1 MFYIMGTIII
11 LLIICIILLIIAING
26 LKHNKNDDKILHIER
41 TLKDENSALKNEF
54 DTKLTNV
61 QKVVSDNTKNQFE
74 CFNKFTEYKL
84 EKMIETLKENI
95 FHLNE
100 NIKNN
105 TNISEKY
112 LAEIRVSLEKSLEK
126 LQNINE
132 QKLEEMRRTVDEK
145 LDATLKSRLNESFK
159 IVQENLSKVE
169 QGIGE
174 MRNLANGVGDLK
186 RVLTNVKTRGV
197 WGEMQ
202 LSQILS
208 EVLTK
213 DQYAENIITRPHSKD
228 PVEFALRLPSDGKK
242 TIYLPI
248 DSKFPLDT
256 YTNLLNSYDLMDKD
270 LINKSISELK
280 KSIKMFAKDIKEK
293 YIEAPYTTDFG
304 IMFLPIEGLY
314 AEVAKIGLID
324 ELQST
329 YRIIIAGPTT
339 MSALLN
345 SLQVG
350 FRTLAIE
357 RRSSEVW
364 NILGA
369 VKTEFKN
376 FEGVLRKAQ
385 KKIGEANEEIEN
397 LVGTRTRQINRKL
410 KNVTEIEYDKS
421 SELLELNNKNDY

>member
-1 MFYIMGTIII
+1 MYYIIGTIII
-11 LLIICIILLIIAING
+11 LLIICIILLIIVINS
-26 LKHNKNDDKILHIER
+26 LKHVKNDDKILHIER

-369 VKTEFKN
+369 VKTEFEN

-421 SELLELNNKNDY
+421 SELLELNNKNDH

>member
-11 LLIICIILLIIAING
+11 LLIICIILLIIVINS

-74 CFNKFTEYKL
+74 SFNKFTEYKL

-100 NIKNN
+100 SIKNN

-228 PVEFALRLPSDGKK
+228 PVEFALRLPGNGKK

-369 VKTEFKN
+369 VKTEFEN

>member
-1 MFYIMGTIII
+1 MYYIIGTIIV
-11 LLIICIILLIIAING
+11 LLIICIILLIIVINS
-26 LKHNKNDDKILHIER
+26 LKHVKNDDKILHIER

-61 QKVVSDNTKNQFE
+61 QKVVSDSTKNQFE
-74 CFNKFTEYKL
+74 SFNKFTEYKL

-95 FHLNE
+95 SHLNE

-159 IVQENLSKVE
+159 LVQENLSKVE

-228 PVEFALRLPSDGKK
+228 PVEFALRLPGDGKK

-256 YTNLLNSYDLMDKD
+256 YTNLLNAYDLMDKD

-280 KSIKMFAKDIKEK
+280 RSIKMFAKDIKEK

-369 VKTEFKN
+369 VKTEFEN

>member
-248 DSKFPLDT
+248 DSKYPLDT
-256 YTNLLNSYDLMDKD
+256 YTNLLNVYDLMDKD

-369 VKTEFKN
+369 VKTEFEN

-421 SELLELNNKNDY
+421 SELLELNNKNDH

>member
-11 LLIICIILLIIAING
+11 LLIICIILLIIVINS
-26 LKHNKNDDKILHIER
+26 LKHVKNDDKILHIER

-74 CFNKFTEYKL
+74 SFNKFTEYKL

-100 NIKNN
+100 SIKNN

-228 PVEFALRLPSDGKK
+228 PVEFALRLPGNGKK

-369 VKTEFKN
+369 VKTEFEN

-421 SELLELNNKNDY
+421 SELLELNNKNDH

>member
-1 MFYIMGTIII
+1 MYYIIGTIII
-11 LLIICIILLIIAING
+11 LLIICIILLIIVINS
-26 LKHNKNDDKILHIER
+26 LKHVKNDDKILHIER

-74 CFNKFTEYKL
+74 SFNKFTEYKL

-256 YTNLLNSYDLMDKD
+256 YTNLLNAYDLMDKD

-369 VKTEFKN
+369 VKTEFEN

-421 SELLELNNKNDY
+421 SELLELNNKNDH

>member
-369 VKTEFKN
+369 VKTEFEN

-421 SELLELNNKNDY
+421 SELLELNNKNDH

>member
-1 MFYIMGTIII
+1 MYYIIGTIII
-11 LLIICIILLIIAING
+11 LLIICIILLIIVINS
-26 LKHNKNDDKILHIER
+26 LKHVKNDDKILHIER

-74 CFNKFTEYKL
+74 SFNKFTEYKL

-126 LQNINE
+126 LHNINE

-159 IVQENLSKVE
+159 LVQENLSKVE

-228 PVEFALRLPSDGKK
+228 PVEFALRLPGDGKK
-242 TIYLPI
+242 IIYLPI

-256 YTNLLNSYDLMDKD
+256 YTNLLNAYDLMDKD

-280 KSIKMFAKDIKEK
+280 RSIKMFAKDIKEK

-324 ELQST
+324 ELQSA
-329 YRIIIAGPTT
+329 YRIIMAGPTT

-369 VKTEFKN
+369 VKTEFEN

>member
-1 MFYIMGTIII
+1 MYYIIGALIII
-11 LLIICIILLIIAING
+11 LLIVCIILLALVISKIER
-26 LKHNKNDDKILHIER
+26 NKNDDKTLHIER
-41 TLKDENSALKNEF
+41 VIKDETSALKNEF
-54 DTKLTNV
+54 DNKLTNI
-61 QKVVSDNTKNQFE
+61 QKIISDSTKTQFE
-74 CFNKFTEYKL
+74 SFNRITEYKF
-84 EKMIETLKENI
+84 ETIKENI
-95 FHLNE
+95 SHFSA
-100 NIKNN
+100 NIKDN
-105 TNISEKY
+105 TNITEKY
-112 LAEIRVSLEKSLEK
+112 LNEIKISLEKSLEK
-126 LQNINE
+126 MQIINE
-132 QKLEEMRRTVDEK
+132 KKLEEMRRTVDEK
-145 LDATLKSRLNESFK
+145 LDATLKTRLNESFK
-159 IVQENLSKVE
+159 LVQDNLTKVE

-186 RVLTNVKTRGV
+186 RVLTNVKTRGI

-213 DQYAENIITRPHSKD
+213 DQYSENIPTRPRSKE
-228 PVEFALRLPSDGKK
+228 PVEFALKLPGDGEK
-242 TIYLPI
+242 IVYLPI

-256 YTNLLNSYDLMDKD
+256 YSNLLNAYDSMDKD
-270 LINKSISELK
+270 LINKSIGDLK
-280 KSIKMFAKDIKEK
+280 KSIKSFAKDIKDK

-329 YRIIIAGPTT
+329 YRIVIAGPTT

-345 SLQVG
+345 SLQIG

-357 RRSSEVW
+357 KRSSEVW

-369 VKTEFKN
+369 VKTEFEN

-385 KKIGEANEEIEN
+385 KKIGEANDEIET

-410 KNVTEIEYDKS
+410 KDVTEIELKDSNK
-421 SELLELNNKNDY
+421 LLELDNNDY

>member
-1 MFYIMGTIII
+1 MFYTMGTIII
-11 LLIICIILLIIAING
+11 LLIICIILLIIVINS

-74 CFNKFTEYKL
+74 SFNKFTEYKL

-256 YTNLLNSYDLMDKD
+256 YTNLLNAYDLMDKD

-280 KSIKMFAKDIKEK
+280 RSIKMFAKDIKEK

-369 VKTEFKN
+369 VKTEFEN

>member
-26 LKHNKNDDKILHIER
+26 LKYNKNDDKILHIER

-174 MRNLANGVGDLK
+174 MRNLATGVGDLK

-280 KSIKMFAKDIKEK
+280 RSIKMFAKDIKEK

-369 VKTEFKN
+369 VKTEFEN

>member
-26 LKHNKNDDKILHIER
+26 LKYNKNDDKILHIER

-74 CFNKFTEYKL
+74 SFNKFTEYKL

-95 FHLNE
+95 FHINE

-280 KSIKMFAKDIKEK
+280 RSIKMFAKDIKEK

-369 VKTEFKN
+369 VKTEFEN

>member
-1 MFYIMGTIII
+1 MYYIIGTIII
-11 LLIICIILLIIAING
+11 LLIIRIILLIIVINS

-74 CFNKFTEYKL
+74 SFNKFTEYKL

-95 FHLNE
+95 SHLNE
-100 NIKNN
+100 SIKNN

-159 IVQENLSKVE
+159 LVQENLSKVE

-228 PVEFALRLPSDGKK
+228 PVEFALRLPGDGKK

-280 KSIKMFAKDIKEK
+280 RSIKMFAKGIKEK

-369 VKTEFKN
+369 VKTEFEN

>member
-11 LLIICIILLIIAING
+11 LLIICIILLIIVINS

-74 CFNKFTEYKL
+74 SFNKFTEYKL

-95 FHLNE
+95 SHLNE
-100 NIKNN
+100 SIKNN

-159 IVQENLSKVE
+159 LVQENLSKVE

-256 YTNLLNSYDLMDKD
+256 YTNLLNAYDLMDKD

-280 KSIKMFAKDIKEK
+280 RSIKMFAKDIKEK

-369 VKTEFKN
+369 VKTEFEN

>member
-26 LKHNKNDDKILHIER
+26 LKYNKNDDKILHIER

-256 YTNLLNSYDLMDKD
+256 YTNLLNAYDLMDKD

-369 VKTEFKN
+369 VKTEFEN

>member
-26 LKHNKNDDKILHIER
+26 LKYNKNDDKILHIER

-74 CFNKFTEYKL
+74 YFNKFTEYKL

-256 YTNLLNSYDLMDKD
+256 YTNLLNAYDLMDKD

-280 KSIKMFAKDIKEK
+280 RSIKMFAKDIKEK

-369 VKTEFKN
+369 VKTEFEN

>member
-112 LAEIRVSLEKSLEK
+112 LAEIRVSFEKSLEK

-228 PVEFALRLPSDGKK
+228 PVEFALRLPGDGKK

-369 VKTEFKN
+369 VKTEFEN

>member
-1 MFYIMGTIII
+1 MFYIMDTIII

-26 LKHNKNDDKILHIER
+26 LKYNKNDDKILHIER

-280 KSIKMFAKDIKEK
+280 RSIKMFAKDIKEK

-369 VKTEFKN
+369 VKTEFEN

>member
-26 LKHNKNDDKILHIER
+26 LKYNKNDDKILHIER

-174 MRNLANGVGDLK
+174 MRNLATGVGDLK

-228 PVEFALRLPSDGKK
+228 PVEFALRLPGDGKK

-369 VKTEFKN
+369 VKTEFEN

>member
-280 KSIKMFAKDIKEK
+280 RSIKMFAKDIKEK

-369 VKTEFKN
+369 VKTEFEN

>member
-369 VKTEFKN
+369 VKTEFEN

-410 KNVTEIEYDKS
+410 KNVTEITYDKS

>member
-26 LKHNKNDDKILHIER
+26 LKYNKNDDKILHIER

-280 KSIKMFAKDIKEK
+280 RSIKMFAKDIKEK
-293 YIEAPYTTDFG
+293 YIETPYTTDFG

-369 VKTEFKN
+369 VKTEFEN

>member
-41 TLKDENSALKNEF
+41 TLRDENSALKNEF

-369 VKTEFKN
+369 VKTEFEN

>member
-26 LKHNKNDDKILHIER
+26 LKYNKNDDKILHIER

-228 PVEFALRLPSDGKK
+228 PVEFALRLPGDGKK

-280 KSIKMFAKDIKEK
+280 KSIKMFARDIKEK

-369 VKTEFKN
+369 VKTEFEN

>member
-256 YTNLLNSYDLMDKD
+256 YTNLLNAYDLMDKD

-280 KSIKMFAKDIKEK
+280 RSIKMFAKDIKEK

-369 VKTEFKN
+369 VKTEFEN

>member
-1 MFYIMGTIII
+1 MYYIMGTIII
-11 LLIICIILLIIAING
+11 LLIICIILLIIVING

-74 CFNKFTEYKL
+74 SFNKFTEYKL

-100 NIKNN
+100 SIKNN

-159 IVQENLSKVE
+159 LVQENLSKVE

-228 PVEFALRLPSDGKK
+228 PVEFALRLPGDGKK

-256 YTNLLNSYDLMDKD
+256 YTNLLNAYDLMDKD

-280 KSIKMFAKDIKEK
+280 RSIKMFAKDIKEK

-369 VKTEFKN
+369 VKTEFEN

>member
-1 MFYIMGTIII
+1 MYYIIGTIII
-11 LLIICIILLIIAING
+11 LLIICIILLIIVINS
-26 LKHNKNDDKILHIER
+26 LKHVKNDDKILHIER

-74 CFNKFTEYKL
+74 SFNKFTEYKL

-145 LDATLKSRLNESFK
+145 FDATLKSRLNESFK

-280 KSIKMFAKDIKEK
+280 RSIKMFAKDIKEK

-369 VKTEFKN
+369 VKTEFEN

>member
-11 LLIICIILLIIAING
+11 LLIICIILLIIVINS

-74 CFNKFTEYKL
+74 SFNKFTEYKL

-256 YTNLLNSYDLMDKD
+256 YTNLLNVYDLMDKD

-369 VKTEFKN
+369 VKTEFEN

>member
-1 MFYIMGTIII
+1 MYYIIGTIII
-11 LLIICIILLIIAING
+11 LLIICIILLIIVINS
-26 LKHNKNDDKILHIER
+26 LKHVKNDDKILHIER

-369 VKTEFKN
+369 VKTEFEN

>member
-1 MFYIMGTIII
+1 MYYIIGTIII
-11 LLIICIILLIIAING
+11 LLIICIILLIIVINS
-26 LKHNKNDDKILHIER
+26 LKHVKNDDKILHIER

-61 QKVVSDNTKNQFE
+61 QKVVNDNTKNQFE
-74 CFNKFTEYKL
+74 SFNKFTEYKL

-256 YTNLLNSYDLMDKD
+256 YTNLLDSYDLMDKD

-369 VKTEFKN
+369 VKTEFEN

>member
-26 LKHNKNDDKILHIER
+26 LKYNKNDDKILHIER

-369 VKTEFKN
+369 VKTEFEN

-421 SELLELNNKNDY
+421 SELLELNNKNDH

>member
-1 MFYIMGTIII
+1 M
-11 LLIICIILLIIAING
+11 
-26 LKHNKNDDKILHIER
+26 
-41 TLKDENSALKNEF
+41 
-54 DTKLTNV
+54 
-61 QKVVSDNTKNQFE
+61 
-74 CFNKFTEYKL
+74 
-84 EKMIETLKENI
+84 
-95 FHLNE
+95 
-100 NIKNN
+100 
-105 TNISEKY
+105 
-112 LAEIRVSLEKSLEK
+112 
-126 LQNINE
+126 
-132 QKLEEMRRTVDEK
+132 
-145 LDATLKSRLNESFK
+145 
-159 IVQENLSKVE
+159 
-169 QGIGE
+169 
-174 MRNLANGVGDLK
+174 
-186 RVLTNVKTRGV
+186 
-197 WGEMQ
+197 
-202 LSQILS
+202 
-208 EVLTK
+208 
-213 DQYAENIITRPHSKD
+213 
-228 PVEFALRLPSDGKK
+228 RLPSDGKK

-280 KSIKMFAKDIKEK
+280 RSIKMFAKDIKEK
-293 YIEAPYTTDFG
+293 YIETPYTTDFG

-369 VKTEFKN
+369 VKTEFEN

>member
-112 LAEIRVSLEKSLEK
+112 LAEIRVSFEKSLEK

-202 LSQILS
+202 LSQILN

-228 PVEFALRLPSDGKK
+228 PVEFALRLPGDGKK

-369 VKTEFKN
+369 VKTEFEN

>member
-1 MFYIMGTIII
+1 MYYIIGTIII
-11 LLIICIILLIIAING
+11 LLIICIILLIIVINS
-26 LKHNKNDDKILHIER
+26 LKHVKNDDKILHIER

-74 CFNKFTEYKL
+74 SFNKFTEYKL

-369 VKTEFKN
+369 VKTEFEN

>member
-11 LLIICIILLIIAING
+11 LLIICIILLIIVINS
-26 LKHNKNDDKILHIER
+26 LKHVKNDDKILHIER

-74 CFNKFTEYKL
+74 SFNKFTEYKL

-369 VKTEFKN
+369 VKTEFEN

>member
-1 MFYIMGTIII
+1 
-11 LLIICIILLIIAING
+11 
-26 LKHNKNDDKILHIER
+26 
-41 TLKDENSALKNEF
+41 
-54 DTKLTNV
+54 
-61 QKVVSDNTKNQFE
+61 
-74 CFNKFTEYKL
+74 
-84 EKMIETLKENI
+84 
-95 FHLNE
+95 
-100 NIKNN
+100 
-105 TNISEKY
+105 
-112 LAEIRVSLEKSLEK
+112 
-126 LQNINE
+126 
-132 QKLEEMRRTVDEK
+132 
-145 LDATLKSRLNESFK
+145 
-159 IVQENLSKVE
+159 
-169 QGIGE
+169 

-228 PVEFALRLPSDGKK
+228 PVEFALRLPGDGKK

-280 KSIKMFAKDIKEK
+280 RSIKMFAKDIKEK

-369 VKTEFKN
+369 VKTEFEN

>member
-1 MFYIMGTIII
+1 MYYIIGTIII
-11 LLIICIILLIIAING
+11 LLIICIILLIIVINS
-26 LKHNKNDDKILHIER
+26 LKHVKNDDKILHIER

-74 CFNKFTEYKL
+74 SFNKFTEYKL

-126 LQNINE
+126 LHNINE

-159 IVQENLSKVE
+159 LVQENLSKVE

-228 PVEFALRLPSDGKK
+228 PVEFALRLPGDGKK
-242 TIYLPI
+242 IIYLPI

-256 YTNLLNSYDLMDKD
+256 YTNLLNAYDLMDKD

-280 KSIKMFAKDIKEK
+280 RSIKMFAKDIKEK

-324 ELQST
+324 ELQSA

-369 VKTEFKN
+369 VKTEFEN

-410 KNVTEIEYDKS
+410 KNITEIEYDKS

>member
-174 MRNLANGVGDLK
+174 MRNLANGVDDLK

-364 NILGA
+364 NIIGA
-369 VKTEFKN
+369 VKTEFEN

>member
-1 MFYIMGTIII
+1 M
-11 LLIICIILLIIAING
+11 
-26 LKHNKNDDKILHIER
+26 
-41 TLKDENSALKNEF
+41 
-54 DTKLTNV
+54 
-61 QKVVSDNTKNQFE
+61 
-74 CFNKFTEYKL
+74 
-84 EKMIETLKENI
+84 
-95 FHLNE
+95 
-100 NIKNN
+100 
-105 TNISEKY
+105 
-112 LAEIRVSLEKSLEK
+112 
-126 LQNINE
+126 
-132 QKLEEMRRTVDEK
+132 
-145 LDATLKSRLNESFK
+145 
-159 IVQENLSKVE
+159 
-169 QGIGE
+169 
-174 MRNLANGVGDLK
+174 
-186 RVLTNVKTRGV
+186 
-197 WGEMQ
+197 
-202 LSQILS
+202 
-208 EVLTK
+208 
-213 DQYAENIITRPHSKD
+213 
-228 PVEFALRLPSDGKK
+228 RLPSDGKK

-256 YTNLLNSYDLMDKD
+256 YTNLLNAYDLMDKD

-369 VKTEFKN
+369 VKTEFEN

-421 SELLELNNKNDY
+421 SELLELNNKNDH